1 MRLAIAQINTTV
13 GDLEG
18 NYTLILEAVRRA
30 SDLGADT
37 VLFPELATCGYPPQ
51 DLVTRPDFVS
61 SVEKM
66 NQRIAEDLESGPA
79 LILGS
84 LRTSPEGSSRDVY
97 NSALILDQG
106 RLQGFHDKIL
116 LPTYD
121 VFDEART
128 FEPGGEASVHSI
140 RGKKVGIAIC
150 EDLWTTTLSGQPT
163 YSRDPG
169 QELVEQGAEIL
180 LSPSAS
186 PFHAG
191 RKKIREQVFAAQ
203 SKRWGVPICLA
214 NLVGGNTELIFDG
227 GSFLMDP
234 GGAIERCP
242 SFSSHVALVGGV
254 AKSGLDAALE
264 DTDEESL
271 QEIADA
277 LILGISDFFQK
288 CHHET
293 AVLGLSGGIDSAV
306 AALLAV
312 EALGSEHVRGVGM
325 PGPYSS
331 IGSQEDAVDL
341 AQRLGID
348 FQMISIQESYTQMRS
363 SLEPVLGTGNWG
375 VAQENLQSR
384 IRGTTLMT
392 LANSM
397 PGAMVLATGNKS
409 ELSVGYCTLYGDMC
423 GGLAPLGDLSKQQ
436 VYGIARLEKF
446 RGRIPDSTL
455 DKPPSAELAPDQVDT
470 DSLPPYEQ
478 LDAILSGWV
487 EQRLSFQEIVDLGI
501 PEESVRSVIRLIE
514 ISEHKRRQ
522 SAPILRVSPRAY
534 GVGRRVPIARSLDGW
549 QLPS

>member
-1 MRLAIAQINTTV
+1 MLTAI
-13 GDLEG
+13 DRMLE
-18 NYTLILEAVRRA
+18 I
-30 SDLGADT
+30 
-37 VLFPELATCGYPPQ
+37 Q
-51 DLVTRPDFVS
+51 
-61 SVEKM
+61 
-66 NQRIAEDLESGPA
+66 
-79 LILGS
+79 
-84 LRTSPEGSSRDVY
+84 
-97 NSALILDQG
+97 
-106 RLQGFHDKIL
+106 
-116 LPTYD
+116 
-121 VFDEART
+121 
-128 FEPGGEASVHSI
+128 
-140 RGKKVGIAIC
+140 
-150 EDLWTTTLSGQPT
+150 
-163 YSRDPG
+163 YSR
-169 QELVEQGAEIL
+169 
-180 LSPSAS
+180 
-186 PFHAG
+186 
-191 RKKIREQVFAAQ
+191 
-203 SKRWGVPICLA
+203 
-214 NLVGGNTELIFDG
+214 TY
-227 GSFLMDP
+227 
-234 GGAIERCP
+234 
-242 SFSSHVALVGGV
+242 
-254 AKSGLDAALE
+254 
-264 DTDEESL
+264 
-271 QEIADA
+271 
-277 LILGISDFFQK
+277 K
-288 CHHET
+288 CWK
-293 AVLGLSGGIDSAV
+293 
-306 AALLAV
+306 
-312 EALGSEHVRGVGM
+312 
-325 PGPYSS
+325 
-331 IGSQEDAVDL
+331 
-341 AQRLGID
+341 
-348 FQMISIQESYTQMRS
+348 MISIQESYTQMRS

>member
-84 LRTSPEGSSRDVY
+84 LRKAPEGSSRDVY

-128 FEPGGEASVHSI
+128 FEPGGVASVHSI

-234 GGAIERCP
+234 DGSIERCP

-254 AKSGLDAALE
+254 SQSGLDAAFE
-264 DTDEESL
+264 DTNEESL

-288 CHHET
+288 CSHET

-312 EALGSEHVRGVGM
+312 EALGSGHVRGVGM

-363 SLEPVLGTGNWG
+363 SLEPVLGTGDWG

-397 PGAMVLATGNKS
+397 PRAMVLATGNKS

-522 SAPILRVSPRAY
+522 SAPILRVSARAY